1 MSGSALGRSR
11 PAADSADRL
20 RRERNTILRC
30 LTNSDMFILSVP
42 WDFRSLWAVLTLTAK
57 LYAFCLFAGAAYST
71 YSLARVAFGL
81 RQIVK
86 HSSLTEKNSARV
98 RLNKMAARVQA
109 SRQLHT
115 MLFLL
120 FGICCANEV
129 FTTLRTSQHSSMSLS
144 AVRIEVFEPV
154 TAYAFFV
161 FAVLLALYSFQWAIA
176 HRLRSML
183 AND

>member
-1 MSGSALGRSR
+1 
-11 PAADSADRL
+11 
-20 RRERNTILRC
+20 
-30 LTNSDMFILSVP
+30 MFIISVP
-42 WDFRSLWAVLTLTAK
+42 WDFRSLWAILTLTAK
-57 LYAFCLFAGAAYST
+57 LYVFCLLAGAAYSAYT
-71 YSLARVAFGL
+71 LARVAFGL

-86 HSSLTEKNSARV
+86 HSSLTEENSATV

-129 FTTLRTSQHSSMSLS
+129 FATLRTSQHSSMSLS
-144 AVRIEVFEPV
+144 AASIDVFEPV
-154 TAYAFFV
+154 TAFTFFV
-161 FAVLLALYSFQWAIA
+161 FAVLLALHSFQWAIA

-183 AND
+183 VND